1 MRTPE
6 EKAAAKLLKEQ
17 KKAYKKRVVEKYGYV
32 YYLRDITWNNV
43 KNQREDEDRAAWE
56 HRLHFYGFTADGVD
70 IRSGKKHHA
79 KPMVYED
86 EFETKVELELPVEEA
101 AATEPTEEVAEEV
114 AEVAEIPAE
123 EILEVTE
130 EDKLEAAV
138 AETIAD
144 VVAEAQ
150 EELALE
156 AEEAPVAV
164 SEAAD
169 EEEPKAE

>member
-101 AATEPTEEVAEEV
+101 AATEPTEEAAEEV
-114 AEVAEIPAE
+114 AEAE
-123 EILEVTE
+123 EAPVEVTE